1 MSLTAVKVTGFS
13 PHRVLDWESVSQ
25 QTGGADIEPHF
36 AHFRG
41 LPGLLEVG

>member
-1 MSLTAVKVTGFS
+1 MTVVYRMDIVV
-13 PHRVLDWESVSQ
+13 RVAEGTQLQES
-25 QTGGADIEPHF
+25 HF